1 METSLE
7 AYVEA
12 ARAGD
17 LEALETLIGAV
28 QQRVYGIALRMLGH
42 PQDAQDAMQE
52 ILLKV
57 VTNLSSFRGE
67 SAFTTWSYRIAVNHL
82 LTTRKQRSGHQAESF
97 EELAQRIEAGLA
109 ITTGGVHETS
119 ADQPL
124 LVREMELECTQG
136 MLLCLDREQRVA
148 YILGEVFEVSSQE
161 GAAILDI
168 TPDAFR
174 QRLARARKA
183 LRGYMKGICGLVN
196 PANPCRCNRQVRA
209 AVKVGELKPGQ
220 LLPFAQHPTLPITS
234 ISPAAAS
241 RELATLDRVAA
252 IFRCHPNYAAPTTFI
267 TQMKRLLT
275 SEQFHL
281 LSLRGA
287 KAVTI
292 AHANSL
298 SP

>member
-1 METSLE
+1 MEISLE
-7 AYVEA
+7 HYVEA

-17 LEALETLIGAV
+17 LEALETLIRAV
-28 QQRVYGIALRMLGH
+28 QQRIYGIALRMLGH

-52 ILLKV
+52 ILLKI

-82 LTTRKQRSGHQAESF
+82 LTTRKQRSGQHSQSF
-97 EELAQRIEAGLA
+97 EELAQRIDAGLA
-109 ITTGGVHETS
+109 ITTGEPCETS

-161 GAAILDI
+161 GAAILDV

-183 LRGYMKGICGLVN
+183 LRGYMQGICGLVN
-196 PANPCRCNRQVRA
+196 PANPCRCSRQVRA
-209 AVKVGELKPGQ
+209 AMKVGEMKPGQ
-220 LLPFAQHPTLPITS
+220 PLPFAQHPTLPVTS

-241 RELATLDRVAA
+241 RELATLDHVAA
-252 IFRCHPNYAAPTTFI
+252 LFRSHPNYAAPATFI
-267 TQMKRLLT
+267 TGMKRLLT

-281 LSLRGA
+281 LTVEHRL
-287 KAVTI
+287 
-292 AHANSL
+292 N
-298 SP
+298 

>member
-1 METSLE
+1 MEISLE
-7 AYVEA
+7 QHVEA

-17 LEALETLIGAV
+17 LEALETLIHAV
-28 QQRVYGIALRMLGH
+28 QQRIYGIALRMLGH

-52 ILLKV
+52 ILLKI

-67 SAFTTWSYRIAVNHL
+67 STFTTWSYRIAVNHL
-82 LTTRKQRSGHQAESF
+82 LTTRKQRSGHHSQSF

-109 ITTGGVHETS
+109 ITAGEVRETG

-148 YILGEVFEVSSQE
+148 YILGEIFEVSSQE

-183 LRGYMKGICGLVN
+183 LRGYMQGICGLVN
-196 PANPCRCNRQVRA
+196 PANPCRCSRQVYA
-209 AVKVGELKPGQ
+209 AIKVGEMKPGQ
-220 LLPFAQHPTLPITS
+220 PLPFAGHPTLPPIS
-234 ISPAAAS
+234 ISPATAS

-252 IFRCHPNYAAPTTFI
+252 LFRSHPNYAAPETFI
-267 TQMKRLLT
+267 TEVKRLLT

-281 LSLRGA
+281 LTLDHGL
-287 KAVTI
+287 
-292 AHANSL
+292 N
-298 SP
+298 